1 MRRRC
6 MLQDP
11 SYIRHS
17 CRVSDRRTAGH
28 EPDNEPMRIRAYRL
42 ARGFRRDEDGSLIIF
57 GLMMMIVMLFMAGIP
72 LDIERFETA
81 RTKLQNTADGAA
93 LAAAALTQE
102 VDAEVLVLDYFAKA
116 GVAGFVDDVRV
127 TEAINYKHVEID
139 ADINVP
145 THFFNM
151 VGVTNLGTLVDSV
164 AEESIGDVEISL
176 VLDVSGSMG
185 SNGKLGNLKNAA
197 EDFIDAIYEDAEASS
212 ISTSVI
218 PYSTQVSAGPD
229 ILKYLTRTP
238 VSHEDSHCLNF
249 SSSDFT
255 TASIST
261 TADVEQTLHFDPWT
275 NEYSGWRANYN
286 LPQVVCPAGENKEW
300 TNILPYSNSPVA
312 LENYVN
318 AFDDTNLTSIEIGV
332 KWGTAMLDPS
342 FRPVVTGLIADGI
355 VSADFAG
362 RPLDYDTADGLK
374 VMVVMTDGQNT
385 QHYEMENPY
394 RAGDSIVYVWYDE
407 EDRPYYSIWG
417 GEGTPIPEEQ
427 YEEQETTE
435 CVSYGWYYHNGRY
448 YYYCQ
453 EEQTST
459 ETVLIEN
466 WYLVNRYTYDVSTGW
481 RGTPYTGDPSE
492 EAWIMTWDEL
502 WAEVPVEYF
511 ADEYLRSMGS
521 MMDGFRSGV
530 KNARSYV
537 TSGTKDS
544 RTRSIC
550 TAAKAEGI
558 YVYTIGFEAP
568 YNSRILLQD
577 CATTPSHYFNVS
589 GTQISAAFSA
599 IAADINRLRLI
610 Q

>member
-6 MLQDP
+6 ELPEP
-11 SYIRHS
+11 SCIRPF
-17 CRVSDRRTAGH
+17 RRISDMS
-28 EPDNEPMRIRAYRL
+28 PDQAPMRTRVRDL
-42 ARGFRRDEDGSLIIF
+42 ARHFRREEDGSLIIF

-93 LAAAALTQE
+93 LAAASLTQE
-102 VDAEVLVLDYFAKA
+102 VDSEVLVYDYFAKA

-185 SNGKLGNLKNAA
+185 SNSKLANLKDAA
-197 EDFIDAIYEDAEASS
+197 EDFIDAIYENAEDSS

-229 ILKYLTRTP
+229 ILKYLNRAP
-238 VSHEDSHCLNF
+238 VSHEHSHCLNF
-249 SSSDFT
+249 SASDFNS
-255 TASIST
+255 ASIST
-261 TADVEQTLHFDPWT
+261 SAEVEQTLHFDPWT
-275 NEYSGWRANYN
+275 DENDNWRPEYDLW
-286 LPQVVCPAGENKEW
+286 QVVCPTDSW
-300 TNILPYSNSPVA
+300 TDILPFSQSPGVI
-312 LENYVN
+312 EDYVN
-318 AFDDTNLTSIEIGV
+318 DFDDTNLTSIEIGV
-332 KWGTAMLDPS
+332 KWGTAMLDPA
-342 FRPVVTGLIADGI
+342 FRPVVTGLISDGI
-355 VSADFAG
+355 VEADFAG
-362 RPLDYDTADGLK
+362 RPLDYNTADGLK

-385 QHYEMENPY
+385 QHYEMNDPY
-394 RAGDSIVYVWYDE
+394 RAGDSIVYVWYDQY
-407 EDRPYYSIWG
+407 DRPYFSIWG
-417 GEGTPIPEEQ
+417 GEGAPVPEEQ
-427 YEEQETTE
+427 YEDQEVTE
-435 CVSYGWYYHNGRY
+435 CVSWGSYYHRGRRY
-448 YYYCQ
+448 YYCR
-453 EEQTST
+453 EEQTTT

-466 WYLVNRYTYDVSTGW
+466 WYLANRYSYDGASTGW
-481 RGTPYTGDPSE
+481 RSTPFVGNVNE

-511 ADEYLRSMGS
+511 ADEYLRDMGS
-521 MMDGFRSGV
+521 MMDAYRSGV
-530 KNARSYV
+530 KNARNYV
-537 TSGTKDS
+537 YSDTKDT

-550 TAAKAEGI
+550 TAAKANGI